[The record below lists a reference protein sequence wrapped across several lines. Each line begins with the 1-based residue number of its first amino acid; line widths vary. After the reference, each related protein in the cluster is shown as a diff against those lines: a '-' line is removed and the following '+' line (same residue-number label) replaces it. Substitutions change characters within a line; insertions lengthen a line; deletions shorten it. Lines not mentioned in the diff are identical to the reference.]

1 MKKRIVTA
9 MLSAVMA
16 FSLVACGSSDSD
28 EAAKSEKTA
37 KKDEV
42 NPDDYVK
49 LCNLEELEIVV
60 DKYTFT
66 DADVETEL
74 RSDFEDYVDTL
85 DAYDYQDITDRT
97 EVQMGD
103 VCNIDYE
110 GIRDGEAFEGGT
122 DQDFNLE
129 IGSGSFIEGFEEGLV
144 GHTVGEKVDLNLTF
158 PEGYYNQE
166 MAGAEVVFH
175 VTINAIRTKNMPE
188 MTDEVVAG
196 FGEEFTTVEEYRK
209 SIRDALAESCEE
221 VMSDNKDT
229 DLWAAIMDGSKVSA
243 PPQSLVDQYK
253 QEIEANVEMY
263 AQMYGMDKE
272 TFISQGMGYDTETYD
287 AEVSE
292 GAVSAAEE
300 ELVVRAIAKKA
311 EIQVGDDELKSR
323 AESEY
328 ADYGYESAEDFLEQV
343 GEDDYRIFILR
354 EKVNEYLDGAIKF
367 VDGEEINIS
376 EYYNNGMEII
386 ETEDGEDSVSD
397 DSAEV
402 TDETSG
408 DASEGEAKDA
418 DGDTEATE
426 ETPDEDSEEE

>member
-28 EAAKSEKTA
+28 ETAKSEKTE

-166 MAGAEVVFH
+166 MAGVEVVFH

-229 DLWAAIMDGSKVSA
+229 DLWAAIMDGSEVSA

-272 TFISQGMGYDTETYD
+272 TFISQGMGYDTETYE

-386 ETEDGEDSVSD
+386 ETEDGEDSVSG

-402 TDETSG
+402 TDGTSE